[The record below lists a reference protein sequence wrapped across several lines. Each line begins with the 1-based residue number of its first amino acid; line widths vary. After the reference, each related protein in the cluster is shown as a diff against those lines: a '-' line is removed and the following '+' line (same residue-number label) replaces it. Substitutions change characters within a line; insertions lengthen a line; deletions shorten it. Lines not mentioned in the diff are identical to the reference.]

1 MFVKTH
7 SFFSLSFLLFVLF
20 VLGSCKTTK
29 NKFFNKAYHKT
40 TTRYNWYFNANES
53 YKSGVK
59 KLETQHK
66 DDFNEILS
74 VYPLGTNKE
83 AQSVAPQMDKALKKC
98 AQAISKHSMLIK
110 GKEYNRWIDD
120 CYLLIGKSYFYKKE
134 YIKAVEAF
142 RLVSRQFEGLTTA
155 YEAQIW
161 LVKSFVESRDFS
173 SADLVLENIL
183 SDENFPTELNKEL
196 ALIMAHYHM
205 RQKDY
210 VPAIGELE
218 EAISLTKKKR
228 EKSRYLYMVAQLNY
242 NQENYP
248 AATDY
253 FSKVIRISP
262 DYEMTFNAKINRAR
276 SFDTSSGGSEQ
287 IKDELNKMLKDAKN
301 KEFLDVIYFGLAELS
316 KREGKLNEAIPLYVK
331 SVSKSIKNDA
341 QKSLSSVI
349 LADLYYNQQNYRSSQ
364 AYYDTA
370 VAFMNTNSE
379 RYLAASARQ
388 KTLTELITSL
398 DIIQRQDSL
407 QRIALMPEKER
418 LAFIDKI
425 IEELKAEEQLQR
437 QLESERRSDN
447 NFFNDPRQNNSFNR
461 NNQNRGGGWYFD
473 NPNTLSFGFSEFN
486 RKWGK
491 RKLEDNWRRSDKKS
505 QTIEEALADTI
516 QEEEF
521 DPKSRDSYIKE
532 LPLTIEEKTAS
543 NQMIVEAYFD
553 AGVIYK
559 EKLEDVPQAIN
570 TFETLNS
577 RFPKSDNRVMVLY
590 FLYRLH
596 EEKGNIDFARDYK
609 RLLLKEFPNSDYAKL
624 IKDPS
629 YADDMAEAN
638 SALSADY
645 EKAHKMYLQ
654 SKFKECI
661 KLCDRV
667 NNSKPSNNLYAHF
680 DFLKTMAKGFGMTK
694 KNYMNALTL
703 IVEKYPKHEVAES
716 AKEIL
721 RFLQQE
727 ETVANKGTENNRG
740 DSPYLDKPKAGHYF
754 ILLFKEFDLEVS
766 LAKSTLS
773 NYHSEYYRL
782 DRLNVSDLLFDQH
795 THMITVRE
803 FPNKAK
809 AMSYY
814 TAFKEGDVRG
824 IFGED
829 YEAFVIASPNFPAFF
844 KNKDVEGYQKAF
856 EEYYLNNQ

>member
-7 SFFSLSFLLFVLF
+7 SFLRLSFLLFVLF

-29 NKFFNKAYHKT
+29 NKFFNRSYHKT

-59 KLETQHK
+59 VLETQHK
-66 DDFNEILS
+66 DDFNELLS
-74 VYPLGTNKE
+74 VYPLGTEKE

-110 GKEYNRWIDD
+110 GVEHNRWIDD

-134 YIKAVEAF
+134 YIKAIEAF

-161 LVKSFVESRDFS
+161 LIKSFVESKDFS
-173 SADLVLENIL
+173 SADLILENVL
-183 SDENFPTELNKEL
+183 SDENFPTELNKDL
-196 ALIMAHYHM
+196 ALIMAHYHI
-205 RQKDY
+205 RLKDY
-210 VPAIGELE
+210 VPAISELE

-228 EKSRYLYMVAQLNY
+228 EKSRYLYMVAQLHY
-242 NQENYP
+242 NQNNYP

-287 IKDELNKMLKDAKN
+287 IKGELNKMLKDAKN

-316 KREGKLNEAIPLYVK
+316 NREGKLKEAVPLYVK
-331 SVSKSIKNDA
+331 SVSKSIRNDA

-349 LADLYYNQQNYRSSQ
+349 LADIYYDQQNYRSSQ

-370 VAFMNTNSE
+370 VAFMNTNNE
-379 RYLAASARQ
+379 RFLAASARQ
-388 KTLTELITSL
+388 KTLTELITNL
-398 DIIQRQDSL
+398 DIIEHQDSI
-407 QRIALMPEKER
+407 QRVALMPEKER

-425 IEELKAEEQLQR
+425 IEEIKAEEQRLKA
-437 QLESERRSDN
+437 LENERRMDN

-461 NNQNRGGGWYFD
+461 MNQNKGSGWYFD

-505 QTIEEALADTI
+505 QTVEEALADTI

-532 LPLTIEEKTAS
+532 LPLTIEAKKAS
-543 NQMIVEAYFD
+543 NQMIIEAYFD

-559 EKLEDVPQAIN
+559 EKLEDAPQAVT

-596 EEKGNIDFARDYK
+596 KELGNVDFARDYK

-624 IKDPS
+624 IKDPA
-629 YADDMAEAN
+629 YADEMAQAN
-638 SALSADY
+638 SLLSADY
-645 EKAHKMYLQ
+645 EKAHQLYLQ
-654 SKFKECI
+654 SKFKQCI
-661 KLCDRV
+661 SLCERV
-667 NNSKPSNNLYAHF
+667 NNKNPNNNLYPNF
-680 DFLKTMAKGFGMTK
+680 DFLRTMAKGFGMTK

-703 IVEKYPKHEVAES
+703 IVEKYPKHQVAES

-721 RFLQQE
+721 QFLQQE
-727 ETVANKGTENNRG
+727 TVVAGGGTDYSDG
-740 DSPYLDKPKAGHYF
+740 DSPYVNKPKAGHYF
-754 ILLFKEFDLEVS
+754 ILLFKEYDLEVA

-814 TAFKEGDVRG
+814 SAFKEGDVRG
-824 IFGED
+824 VFGED

-844 KNKDVEGYQKAF
+844 KNKDIEGYQKSF
-856 EEYYLNNQ
+856 EEYYLNEQ

>member
-7 SFFSLSFLLFVLF
+7 SFLRLSFLLFVLF

-29 NKFFNKAYHKT
+29 NKFFNRSYHKT

-59 KLETQHK
+59 VLETQHK
-66 DDFNEILS
+66 DDFNELLS
-74 VYPLGTNKE
+74 VYPLGTKKE

-110 GKEYNRWIDD
+110 GVEHNRWIDD

-134 YIKAVEAF
+134 YIKAIEAF

-161 LVKSFVESRDFS
+161 LIKSFVESKDFS
-173 SADLVLENIL
+173 SADLILENVL
-183 SDENFPTELNKEL
+183 SDENFPTELNKDL
-196 ALIMAHYHM
+196 ALIMAHYHI
-205 RQKDY
+205 RLKDY
-210 VPAIGELE
+210 VPAISELE

-228 EKSRYLYMVAQLNY
+228 EKSRYLYMVAQLHY
-242 NQENYP
+242 NQNNYP

-287 IKDELNKMLKDAKN
+287 IKGELNKMLKDAKN

-316 KREGKLNEAIPLYVK
+316 NREGKLKEAVPLYVK
-331 SVSKSIKNDA
+331 SVSKSIRNDA

-349 LADLYYNQQNYRSSQ
+349 LADIYYDQQNYRSSQ

-370 VAFMNTNSE
+370 VAFMNTNNE
-379 RYLAASARQ
+379 RFLAASARQ
-388 KTLTELITSL
+388 KTLTELITNL
-398 DIIQRQDSL
+398 DIIEHQDSI
-407 QRIALMPEKER
+407 QRVALMPEKER

-425 IEELKAEEQLQR
+425 IEEIKAEEQRLKA
-437 QLESERRSDN
+437 LENERRMDN
-447 NFFNDPRQNNSFNR
+447 NFFNDPRQNNNFNR
-461 NNQNRGGGWYFD
+461 MNQNKGGGWYFD

-505 QTIEEALADTI
+505 QTVEEALADTI

-532 LPLTIEEKTAS
+532 LPLTIEAKKAS
-543 NQMIVEAYFD
+543 NQMIIEAYFD

-559 EKLEDVPQAIN
+559 EKLEDAPQAVT

-596 EEKGNIDFARDYK
+596 KELGNIDFARDYK

-624 IKDPS
+624 IKDPA
-629 YADDMAEAN
+629 YADEMAQAN
-638 SALSADY
+638 SLLSADY
-645 EKAHKMYLQ
+645 EKAYQLYLQ
-654 SKFKECI
+654 SKFKQCI
-661 KLCDRV
+661 SLCERV
-667 NNSKPSNNLYAHF
+667 NNKNPNNNLYPNF
-680 DFLKTMAKGFGMTK
+680 DFLRTMAKGFGMTK
-694 KNYMNALTL
+694 KNYTNALTL
-703 IVEKYPKHEVAES
+703 IVEKYPKHQVAES
-716 AKEIL
+716 AKETL
-721 RFLQQE
+721 QFLQQE
-727 ETVANKGTENNRG
+727 TVVAGGGTDYSDG
-740 DSPYLDKPKAGHYF
+740 DSPYVNKPKAGHYF
-754 ILLFKEFDLEVS
+754 ILLFKEYDLEVA

-803 FPNKAK
+803 FPNKSK

-814 TAFKEGDVRG
+814 SAFKEGDVRG
-824 IFGED
+824 VFGED

-844 KNKDVEGYQKAF
+844 KNKDIEGYQKSF
-856 EEYYLNNQ
+856 EEYYLNEQ

>member
-7 SFFSLSFLLFVLF
+7 SFLRLSFLLFVLF

-29 NKFFNKAYHKT
+29 NKFFNRSYHKT

-59 KLETQHK
+59 VLETQHK
-66 DDFNEILS
+66 DDFNELLS
-74 VYPLGTNKE
+74 VYPLGTKKE
-83 AQSVAPQMDKALKKC
+83 ARSVAPQMDKALKKC

-110 GKEYNRWIDD
+110 GVEHNRWIDD

-134 YIKAVEAF
+134 YIKAIEAF

-161 LVKSFVESRDFS
+161 LIKSFVESKDFS
-173 SADLVLENIL
+173 SADLILENVL
-183 SDENFPTELNKEL
+183 SDENFPTELNKDL
-196 ALIMAHYHM
+196 ALIMAHYHI
-205 RQKDY
+205 RLKDY
-210 VPAIGELE
+210 VPAISELE

-228 EKSRYLYMVAQLNY
+228 EKSRYLYMVAQLHY
-242 NQENYP
+242 NQNNYP

-287 IKDELNKMLKDAKN
+287 IKGELNKMLKDAKN

-316 KREGKLNEAIPLYVK
+316 NREGKLKEAVPLYVK
-331 SVSKSIKNDA
+331 SVSKSIRNDA

-349 LADLYYNQQNYRSSQ
+349 LADIYYDQQNYRSSQ

-370 VAFMNTNSE
+370 VAFMNTNNE
-379 RYLAASARQ
+379 RFLAASARQ
-388 KTLTELITSL
+388 KTLTELITNL
-398 DIIQRQDSL
+398 DIIEHQDSI
-407 QRIALMPEKER
+407 QRVALMPEKER

-425 IEELKAEEQLQR
+425 IEEIKAEEQRLKA
-437 QLESERRSDN
+437 LENERRMDN

-461 NNQNRGGGWYFD
+461 MNQNKGSGWYFD
-473 NPNTLSFGFSEFN
+473 NPNTLSFGFTEFN

-505 QTIEEALADTI
+505 QTVEEALADTI

-532 LPLTIEEKTAS
+532 LPLTIEAKKAS
-543 NQMIVEAYFD
+543 NQMIIEAYFD

-559 EKLEDVPQAIN
+559 EKLEDAPQAVT

-596 EEKGNIDFARDYK
+596 KELGNIDFARDYK

-624 IKDPS
+624 IKDPA
-629 YADDMAEAN
+629 YADEMAQAN
-638 SALSADY
+638 SLLSADY
-645 EKAHKMYLQ
+645 EKAHQLYLQ
-654 SKFKECI
+654 SKFKQCTS
-661 KLCDRV
+661 LCERV
-667 NNSKPSNNLYAHF
+667 NNKNPNNNLYPNF
-680 DFLKTMAKGFGMTK
+680 DFLRTMAKGFGMTK
-694 KNYMNALTL
+694 KNYTNALTL
-703 IVEKYPKHEVAES
+703 IVEKYPKHQVAES

-721 RFLQQE
+721 QFLQQE
-727 ETVANKGTENNRG
+727 TVVAGGGTDYSDG
-740 DSPYLDKPKAGHYF
+740 DSPYVNKPKAGHYF
-754 ILLFKEFDLEVS
+754 ILLFKEYDLEVA

-814 TAFKEGDVRG
+814 SAFKEGDVRG
-824 IFGED
+824 VFGED
-829 YEAFVIASPNFPAFF
+829 YEVFVIASPNFPAFF
-844 KNKDVEGYQKAF
+844 KNKDIEGYQKSF
-856 EEYYLNNQ
+856 EEYYLNEQ

>member
-1 MFVKTH
+1 
-7 SFFSLSFLLFVLF
+7 
-20 VLGSCKTTK
+20 
-29 NKFFNKAYHKT
+29 
-40 TTRYNWYFNANES
+40 
-53 YKSGVK
+53 
-59 KLETQHK
+59 
-66 DDFNEILS
+66 
-74 VYPLGTNKE
+74 
-83 AQSVAPQMDKALKKC
+83 
-98 AQAISKHSMLIK
+98 MLIK
-110 GKEYNRWIDD
+110 GVAHNRWIDD

-134 YIKAVEAF
+134 YIKAIEAF

-161 LVKSFVESRDFS
+161 LIKSFVESKDFS
-173 SADLVLENIL
+173 SADLILENVL
-183 SDENFPTELNKEL
+183 SDENFPTELNKDL
-196 ALIMAHYHM
+196 ALIMAHYHI
-205 RQKDY
+205 RLKDY
-210 VPAIGELE
+210 VPAISELE

-228 EKSRYLYMVAQLNY
+228 EKSRYLYMVAQLHY
-242 NQENYP
+242 NQNNYP

-287 IKDELNKMLKDAKN
+287 IKGELNKMLKDAKN

-316 KREGKLNEAIPLYVK
+316 NREGKLKEAVPLYVK
-331 SVSKSIKNDA
+331 SVSKSIRNDA
-341 QKSLSSVI
+341 QKSLSSVM
-349 LADLYYNQQNYRSSQ
+349 LADIYYDQQNYRSSQ

-370 VAFMNTNSE
+370 VAFMNTNNE
-379 RYLAASARQ
+379 RFLAASARQ
-388 KTLTELITSL
+388 KTLTELITNL
-398 DIIQRQDSL
+398 DIIEHQDSI
-407 QRIALMPEKER
+407 QRVALMPEKER

-425 IEELKAEEQLQR
+425 IEEIKAEEQRLKA
-437 QLESERRSDN
+437 LDNERRMDN

-461 NNQNRGGGWYFD
+461 MNQNKGGGWYFD

-505 QTIEEALADTI
+505 QTVEEALADTI

-532 LPLTIEEKTAS
+532 LPLTIEAKKAS
-543 NQMIVEAYFD
+543 NQMIIEAYFD

-559 EKLEDVPQAIN
+559 EKLEDAPQAVT

-596 EEKGNIDFARDYK
+596 KELGNIDFARDYK

-624 IKDPS
+624 IKDPA
-629 YADDMAEAN
+629 YADEMAQAN
-638 SALSADY
+638 SLLSADY
-645 EKAHKMYLQ
+645 EKAHQLYLQ
-654 SKFKECI
+654 SKFKQCI
-661 KLCDRV
+661 SLCERV
-667 NNSKPSNNLYAHF
+667 NNKNPNNNLYPNF
-680 DFLKTMAKGFGMTK
+680 DFLRTMAKGFGMTK
-694 KNYMNALTL
+694 KNYTNALTL
-703 IVEKYPKHEVAES
+703 IVEKYPKHQVAES

-721 RFLQQE
+721 QFLQQE
-727 ETVANKGTENNRG
+727 TVVAGGGTDYSDG
-740 DSPYLDKPKAGHYF
+740 DSPYVNKPKAGHYF
-754 ILLFKEFDLEVS
+754 ILLFKEYDLEVA

-814 TAFKEGDVRG
+814 SAFKEGDVRG
-824 IFGED
+824 VFGED
-829 YEAFVIASPNFPAFF
+829 YEVFVIASPNFPAFF
-844 KNKDVEGYQKAF
+844 KNKDIEGYQKSF
-856 EEYYLNNQ
+856 EEYYLNEQ

>member
-7 SFFSLSFLLFVLF
+7 SFLRLSFLLFVLF

-29 NKFFNKAYHKT
+29 NKFFNRSYHKT

-59 KLETQHK
+59 VLETQHK
-66 DDFNEILS
+66 DDFNELLS
-74 VYPLGTNKE
+74 VYPLGTKKE

-110 GKEYNRWIDD
+110 GVEHNRWIDD

-134 YIKAVEAF
+134 YIKAIEAF

-161 LVKSFVESRDFS
+161 LIKSFVESKDFS
-173 SADLVLENIL
+173 SADLILENVL
-183 SDENFPTELNKEL
+183 SDENFPTELNKDL
-196 ALIMAHYHM
+196 ALIMAHYHI
-205 RQKDY
+205 RLKDY
-210 VPAIGELE
+210 VPAISELE

-228 EKSRYLYMVAQLNY
+228 EKSRYLYMVAQLHY
-242 NQENYP
+242 NQNNYP

-287 IKDELNKMLKDAKN
+287 IKGELNKMLKDAKN

-316 KREGKLNEAIPLYVK
+316 NREGKLKEAVPLYVK
-331 SVSKSIKNDA
+331 SVSKSIRNDA
-341 QKSLSSVI
+341 QKSLSSVM
-349 LADLYYNQQNYRSSQ
+349 LADIYYDQQNYRSSQ

-370 VAFMNTNSE
+370 VAFMNTNNE
-379 RYLAASARQ
+379 RFLAASARQ
-388 KTLTELITSL
+388 KTLTELITNL
-398 DIIQRQDSL
+398 DIIEHQDSI
-407 QRIALMPEKER
+407 QRVALMPEKER

-425 IEELKAEEQLQR
+425 IEEIKAEEQRLKA
-437 QLESERRSDN
+437 LDNERRMDN

-461 NNQNRGGGWYFD
+461 MNQNKGGGWYFD

-505 QTIEEALADTI
+505 QTVEEALADTI

-532 LPLTIEEKTAS
+532 LPLTIEAKKAS
-543 NQMIVEAYFD
+543 NQMIIEAYFD

-559 EKLEDVPQAIN
+559 EKLEDAPQAVT

-596 EEKGNIDFARDYK
+596 KELGNIDFARDYK

-624 IKDPS
+624 IKDPA
-629 YADDMAEAN
+629 YADEMAQAN
-638 SALSADY
+638 SLLSADY
-645 EKAHKMYLQ
+645 EKAHQLYLQ
-654 SKFKECI
+654 SKFKQCI
-661 KLCDRV
+661 SLCERV
-667 NNSKPSNNLYAHF
+667 NNKNPNNNLYPNF
-680 DFLKTMAKGFGMTK
+680 DFLRTMAKGFGMTK

-703 IVEKYPKHEVAES
+703 IVEKYPKHQVAES

-721 RFLQQE
+721 QFLQQE
-727 ETVANKGTENNRG
+727 TVVAGGGTDYSDG
-740 DSPYLDKPKAGHYF
+740 DSPYVNKPKAGHYF
-754 ILLFKEFDLEVS
+754 ILLFKEYDLEVA

-814 TAFKEGDVRG
+814 SAFKEGDVRG
-824 IFGED
+824 VFGED
-829 YEAFVIASPNFPAFF
+829 YEVFVIASPNFPAFF
-844 KNKDVEGYQKAF
+844 KNKDIEGYQKSF
-856 EEYYLNNQ
+856 EEYYLNEQ

>member
-1 MFVKTH
+1 
-7 SFFSLSFLLFVLF
+7 
-20 VLGSCKTTK
+20 
-29 NKFFNKAYHKT
+29 
-40 TTRYNWYFNANES
+40 
-53 YKSGVK
+53 
-59 KLETQHK
+59 
-66 DDFNEILS
+66 
-74 VYPLGTNKE
+74 
-83 AQSVAPQMDKALKKC
+83 
-98 AQAISKHSMLIK
+98 
-110 GKEYNRWIDD
+110 
-120 CYLLIGKSYFYKKE
+120 
-134 YIKAVEAF
+134 
-142 RLVSRQFEGLTTA
+142 
-155 YEAQIW
+155 
-161 LVKSFVESRDFS
+161 
-173 SADLVLENIL
+173 
-183 SDENFPTELNKEL
+183 
-196 ALIMAHYHM
+196 
-205 RQKDY
+205 
-210 VPAIGELE
+210 
-218 EAISLTKKKR
+218 
-228 EKSRYLYMVAQLNY
+228 
-242 NQENYP
+242 
-248 AATDY
+248 
-253 FSKVIRISP
+253 
-262 DYEMTFNAKINRAR
+262 
-276 SFDTSSGGSEQ
+276 
-287 IKDELNKMLKDAKN
+287 
-301 KEFLDVIYFGLAELS
+301 
-316 KREGKLNEAIPLYVK
+316 
-331 SVSKSIKNDA
+331 
-341 QKSLSSVI
+341 
-349 LADLYYNQQNYRSSQ
+349 
-364 AYYDTA
+364 
-370 VAFMNTNSE
+370 
-379 RYLAASARQ
+379 
-388 KTLTELITSL
+388 
-398 DIIQRQDSL
+398 
-407 QRIALMPEKER
+407 
-418 LAFIDKI
+418 
-425 IEELKAEEQLQR
+425 
-437 QLESERRSDN
+437 
-447 NFFNDPRQNNSFNR
+447 
-461 NNQNRGGGWYFD
+461 
-473 NPNTLSFGFSEFN
+473 
-486 RKWGK
+486 
-491 RKLEDNWRRSDKKS
+491 
-505 QTIEEALADTI
+505 
-516 QEEEF
+516 
-521 DPKSRDSYIKE
+521 
-532 LPLTIEEKTAS
+532 
-543 NQMIVEAYFD
+543 MIVEAYFD

-609 RLLLKEFPNSDYAKL
+609 RLLLKEFSNSDYAKL

-727 ETVANKGTENNRG
+727 ETVANKGTENSRG

-754 ILLFKEFDLEVS
+754 ILLFKEFDLEAS